1 MNNLLVMPL
10 LIPLCTAVLLLFL
23 KRNIVLQRSLSLIGL
38 LLHAATSFMIVYQVH
53 NEGIQTLHMGG
64 WAPPY
69 GIVFV
74 ADSLASLLV
83 AATSIAGFFCLIYSF
98 QSIGEERERFYYY
111 PLFQFLLVGVSGSF
125 LTGDLFNLFVCFEVM
140 LISSYA
146 LIVLGGTKRQ
156 LRETLKYMLIN
167 ILSSTLFVATVAYL
181 YGVTGTLNMAHL
193 SIRIAEMQQGGILN
207 AIAVL
212 LMIVFAMKAGLFLFF
227 WLPGSYSA
235 PPAAV
240 AALFGALL
248 TKVGVYA
255 LIRSF
260 TLLFYHEPSISQ
272 GLIGWMA
279 GATIVLGSIGAI
291 AFSDVRRILNYNVII
306 SVGFIAYGL
315 SAATRAGWDGAVF
328 YLIHDMT
335 AKALL
340 FILGG
345 IIVQLAGTSNLKEM
359 GGMIRRYPLVGWMFF
374 VVSLAVAGIP
384 PLSGFAG
391 KLLILQ
397 GGLEAK
403 QYVLAALSLLSS
415 IVVLCSLLRIFIA
428 AFWGEEKPCPEGAGE
443 RSIVARSAVAAA
455 GGLLVLIVA
464 MGLGSEWVYGLVEQA
479 GHTLYTPSQYIE
491 SVLKEQ

>member
-10 LIPLCTAVLLLFL
+10 LIPLCTAIVLLFL
-23 KRNIVLQRSLSLIGL
+23 KNKINWQRTVSFIGL
-38 LLHAATSFMIVYQVH
+38 LLHAACSFLIVYQVH
-53 NEGIQTLHMGG
+53 SEGIQTLHMGG
-64 WAPPY
+64 WEPPY

-74 ADSLASLLV
+74 ADSIASLLV
-83 AATSIAGFFCLIYSF
+83 ASTSIVGFFCLIYSF
-98 QSIGEERERFYYY
+98 QSIGEERERYYYY
-111 PLFQFLLVGVSGSF
+111 PLYQFLLVGVSGSF

-167 ILSSTLFVATVAYL
+167 ILSSTLFVASVAYL
-181 YGVTGTLNMAHL
+181 YGVTGTLNMADL
-193 SIRIAEMQQGGILN
+193 SIRIAEVGQGGILN
-207 AIAVL
+207 AIAVMFL
-212 LMIVFAMKAGLFLFF
+212 IVFALKAGLFLFF

-240 AALFGALL
+240 GALFGALL
-248 TKVGVYA
+248 TKVGLYA

-272 GLIGWMA
+272 TMIGWMA
-279 GATIVLGSIGAI
+279 GATIVLGSAGAI
-291 AFSDVRRILNYNVII
+291 AFADIRRILNYNVII

-328 YLIHDMT
+328 YLMHDML

-345 IIVQLAGTSNLKEM
+345 IIIHLAGTSSLKEM
-359 GGMIRRYPLVGWMFF
+359 GGLINRYPLIGWMFF
-374 VVSLAVAGIP
+374 IVTLAVAGIP
-384 PLSGFAG
+384 PLSGFTG

-397 GGLEAK
+397 GGLEAG

-415 IVVLCSLLRIFIA
+415 LVVLYSLLRIFIA
-428 AFWGEEKPCPEGAGE
+428 AFWGEEKTYRHGTSERPALARGATAG
-443 RSIVARSAVAAA
+443 AAA
-455 GGLLVLIVA
+455 LLVLIIA
-464 MGLGSEWVYGLVEQA
+464 MGIGSEWVYGLVEEA
-479 GHTLYTPSQYIE
+479 GHTLYTPSQYIQ
-491 SVLKEQ
+491 SVLKE